1 MNVERRTAEGVL
13 VLTPTKRLLGGQETK
28 DLLKAAEEV
37 MAQPAPRIVVDLKK
51 IDYVATGGLSAL
63 VKLHVGC
70 LNRGGW
76 MRIIGLGT
84 PGSRIRSIFIITL
97 LIRVFETFETLEEA
111 LAAPFKAQRPEAA
124 GAAPVLSSAPVSS
137 AAASAAADPVAAA
150 PGKPR

>member
-1 MNVERRTAEGVL
+1 MNVERRMVDNVH
-13 VLTPTKRLLGGQETK
+13 VLTPTKRLIGGQETE
-28 DLLKAAEEV
+28 DLLKVANEI

-84 PGSRIRSIFIITL
+84 PGSRIRDIFVITL
-97 LIRVFETFETLEEA
+97 LIRVFETHETLDEA
-111 LAAPFKAQRPEAA
+111 IAAPLKAQRSETAPPP
-124 GAAPVLSSAPVSS
+124 AAP
-137 AAASAAADPVAAA
+137 AS
-150 PGKPR
+150 